1 MKTFDIKK
9 NLSLI
14 YLAICGALLV
24 SSLIF
29 TSYVYFSWD
38 DPVEQDPEVLEIKL
52 PVMKWAQY
60 STLSKQYENGTVL
73 EED

>member
-14 YLAICGALLV
+14 YLGICGLLAVCSLAYSTYLYV
-24 SSLIF
+24 SF
-29 TSYVYFSWD
+29 D
-38 DPVEQDPEVLEIKL
+38 DPIEKDPEVLEIKL

-60 STLSKQYENGTVL
+60 STLSKQHENGTVT